1 MLSWAKNVKM
11 AHNILAATVA
21 ALINKSIKT
30 GIFPDQL
37 KMAKIYPIHSKSN
50 PAYYRPISILPT
62 VSKIFEKK
70 NKKNNKKTKQNK
82 TKKKKTK
89 THK

>member
-30 GIFPDQL
+30 AIFPDQL
-37 KMAKIYPIHSKSN
+37 KMAKIYPIHKCGSKSN

-62 VSKIFEKK
+62 VSKIK
-70 NKKNNKKTKQNK
+70 KKNNKK
-82 TKKKKTK
+82 
-89 THK
+89 